1 MQEGLNPLLQ
11 IFPVSGKVEE
21 KEVNVGEWTEFLPAI
36 PSNGL
41 ERKTRR
47 GFSIFPQNE
56 GSIPKA
62 PENSIHQGRATP
74 AQFPTGHPFLVL
86 LLQPLLA
93 FAEKPLYVLKTFYS
107 LFQCLHMQFKNGLG
121 HKA

>member
-1 MQEGLNPLLQ
+1 
-11 IFPVSGKVEE
+11 VEE

-36 PSNGL
+36 PSNSL

-62 PENSIHQGRATP
+62 PENTIHQGRATLT
-74 AQFPTGHPFLVL
+74 QFPAGHALLVL

-93 FAEKPLYVLKTFYS
+93 FAKKSLYVLETFY
-107 LFQCLHMQFKNGLG
+107 CLI
-121 HKA
+121 